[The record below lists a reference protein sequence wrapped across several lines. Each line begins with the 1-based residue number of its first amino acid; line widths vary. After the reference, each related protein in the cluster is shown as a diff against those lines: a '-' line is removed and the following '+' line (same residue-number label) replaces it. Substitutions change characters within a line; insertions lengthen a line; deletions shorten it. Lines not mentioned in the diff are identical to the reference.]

1 MGEKNKGILGSIH
14 GNVHIHC
21 TKEERRAGVPT
32 VAQWVKN
39 LTGIYKDVDL
49 ILDLNQW
56 VKDLMLLWLWCR
68 LGAAAP
74 IHP

>member
-1 MGEKNKGILGSIH
+1 M
-14 GNVHIHC
+14 
-21 TKEERRAGVPT
+21 
-32 VAQWVKN
+32 AQWVKN